1 MAIKIAISLTA
12 LSLIQIGMAEV
23 WDRKGS
29 APIVGQDRQAH
40 YLFIPHHCRITAR
53 WVGRGVVARLVWWRW
68 FSTQYEA
75 ETFVFSR
82 IYCNIRKPLMPI
94 RYPIAFRGMAR
105 LSGCSAW
112 RLKVPKIEHLTH
124 PKPYIVPKP
133 DALPK
138 PFACF
143 SLICSSRNLMSCRNS
158 VFFRNLLIV
167 SALFVQVETL
177 CRAETRCFSETFCL
191 FQPYLLKPKPSF
203 FVELGAV
210 VHQRETSA
218 RFCHQRNLQAFFV
231 TFCLFAF
238 WRN

>member
-29 APIVGQDRQAH
+29 APNVGQDRQAH

-94 RYPIAFRGMAR
+94 RYPIAFRGTAR
-105 LSGCSAW
+105 PSVCSAW
-112 RLKVPKIEHLTH
+112 RLKVPKKERLAH
-124 PKPYIVPKP
+124 PKPNIVQKLG
-133 DALPK
+133 ALPK
-138 PFACF
+138 PFDCF
-143 SLICSSRNLMSCRNS
+143 SLICSSRNP
-158 VFFRNLLIV
+158 
-167 SALFVQVETL
+167 
-177 CRAETRCFSETFCL
+177 CFSWNLERLCISVKPRLAFVISETC
-191 FQPYLLKPKPSF
+191 KPFSSLSAFSPFSATK
-203 FVELGAV
+203 AV
-210 VHQRETSA
+210 LRVRETKY
-218 RFCHQRNLQAFFV
+218 
-231 TFCLFAF
+231 
-238 WRN
+238 

>member
-29 APIVGQDRQAH
+29 APNVGQDRQAH

-94 RYPIAFRGMAR
+94 RYLIAFRGKAR
-105 LSGCSAW
+105 PSVCSAW
-112 RLKVPKIEHLTH
+112 RLKVPKIERLTH
-124 PKPYIVPKP
+124 PKTYIVPKP
-133 DALPK
+133 FD
-138 PFACF
+138 CF
-143 SLICSSRNLMSCRNS
+143 SLICSSPNPISCRNS

-177 CRAETRCFSETFCL
+177 VFRGTWSGCA
-191 FQPYLLKPKPSF
+191 
-203 FVELGAV
+203 
-210 VHQRETSA
+210 SA
-218 RFCHQRNLQAFFV
+218 
-231 TFCLFAF
+231 
-238 WRN
+238 

>member
-29 APIVGQDRQAH
+29 APNVRQDRQAH

-94 RYPIAFRGMAR
+94 RYPIAFRGTAR
-105 LSGCSAW
+105 PSVCSAW

-133 DALPK
+133 DTLPK

-143 SLICSSRNLMSCRNS
+143 SLIYLIRNPRFSWNLERLCIS
-158 VFFRNLLIV
+158 VKPRF
-167 SALFVQVETL
+167 AFVI
-177 CRAETRCFSETFCL
+177 SETC
-191 FQPYLLKPKPSF
+191 KPFSSLSAFSPFSATK
-203 FVELGAV
+203 AV
-210 VHQRETSA
+210 LRV
-218 RFCHQRNLQAFFV
+218 
-231 TFCLFAF
+231 
-238 WRN
+238 

>member
-94 RYPIAFRGMAR
+94 RYPIAFRGTAR
-105 LSGCSAW
+105 PSVCSAW
-112 RLKVPKIEHLTH
+112 RLKEQKIERLTH
-124 PKPYIVPKP
+124 PKPYIVPKLG
-133 DALPK
+133 AFPK
-138 PFACF
+138 LFACF
-143 SLICSSRNLMSCRNS
+143 CLICSSRNPRFSWNS
-158 VFFRNLLIV
+158 ERLCISVKPRL
-167 SALFVQVETL
+167 AFVI
-177 CRAETRCFSETFCL
+177 SETC
-191 FQPYLLKPKPSF
+191 KPFSSLSAFSPFSTTK
-203 FVELGAV
+203 AV
-210 VHQRETSA
+210 LRVRETKY
-218 RFCHQRNLQAFFV
+218 
-231 TFCLFAF
+231 
-238 WRN
+238 

>member
-94 RYPIAFRGMAR
+94 RYPIAFRGTAR
-105 LSGCSAW
+105 PSGCSAW

-124 PKPYIVPKP
+124 PKPYIVPKLGAFP
-133 DALPK
+133 KPYVVPKLGAFPK

-143 SLICSSRNLMSCRNS
+143 SLICSSRDLRFSWNS
-158 VFFRNLLIV
+158 ERLCISVKPRL
-167 SALFVQVETL
+167 AFVI
-177 CRAETRCFSETFCL
+177 SETC
-191 FQPYLLKPKPSF
+191 KPFSSLSAFSPFSATK
-203 FVELGAV
+203 AV
-210 VHQRETSA
+210 LRV
-218 RFCHQRNLQAFFV
+218 
-231 TFCLFAF
+231 
-238 WRN
+238 

>member
-94 RYPIAFRGMAR
+94 RYPIAFRGTAR
-105 LSGCSAW
+105 PSGCSAW

-138 PFACF
+138 PFDCF
-143 SLICSSRNLMSCRNS
+143 SLICS
-158 VFFRNLLIV
+158 FRNPRFSWNLEGLCISV
-167 SALFVQVETL
+167 KPRLAFVI
-177 CRAETRCFSETFCL
+177 SETC
-191 FQPYLLKPKPSF
+191 KPFSSLSAFSPFSATK
-203 FVELGAV
+203 AV
-210 VHQRETSA
+210 LRV
-218 RFCHQRNLQAFFV
+218 
-231 TFCLFAF
+231 
-238 WRN
+238 